1 MVIGLIILVIV
12 LVVPVFF
19 VLMWIV
25 GAYNRLVALRNR
37 FKNAFAQI
45 DVQLKRRYDLIPN
58 LVETAK
64 GYIKH
69 ERGTLEAVVAA
80 RNAASAANVRAAQN
94 PGDAAAMKELS
105 GAETALTSTLGR
117 LFAVA
122 EAYPDLKA
130 NTTMMALM
138 EELTS
143 TENKVAFAR
152 QAYNDAVMSY
162 NTQRETF
169 PTNMIAGPFNFGPA
183 ELFVIEKPEEKEA
196 PKVVSS
202 EVAQLQ
208 LRQSTPIVSAIGNGL
223 LRAPGPGPPQH
234 QAPRRLFR
242 SRRRLLIVAVYAA
255 VLVIFTGLGSRHH
268 HCLRRGGAT
277 GALESAAFP
286 RGRRRH
292 ARRHWP
298 GQRVQDAGAGPGRQ
312 RGRHHAGRA
321 ARRSHHDRPGRTQA
335 AERRR
340 GNGHRRGRAGA
351 AGLSPA
357 RGTGHQRLRRRPL
370 HQRRRRRRHRGRR

>member
-1 MVIGLIILVIV
+1 MIRALFILLIVI
-12 LVVPVFF
+12 VVPVFF
-19 VLMWIV
+19 VLMWVV

-37 FKNAFAQI
+37 FKNAYAQI

-94 PGDAAAMKELS
+94 PGDAAAMKDLS

-130 NTTMMALM
+130 NTTMMTLM

-152 QAYNDAVMSY
+152 QAYNDSVMAY

-169 PTNMIAGPFNFGPA
+169 PTNMVAGPFNFGPA
-183 ELFVIEKPEEKEA
+183 ELFVIEKPAEKEA
-196 PKVVSS
+196 PKV
-202 EVAQLQ
+202 
-208 LRQSTPIVSAIGNGL
+208 T
-223 LRAPGPGPPQH
+223 
-234 QAPRRLFR
+234 F
-242 SRRRLLIVAVYAA
+242 
-255 VLVIFTGLGSRHH
+255 
-268 HCLRRGGAT
+268 
-277 GALESAAFP
+277 
-286 RGRRRH
+286 
-292 ARRHWP
+292 
-298 GQRVQDAGAGPGRQ
+298 
-312 RGRHHAGRA
+312 
-321 ARRSHHDRPGRTQA
+321 
-335 AERRR
+335 
-340 GNGHRRGRAGA
+340 
-351 AGLSPA
+351 
-357 RGTGHQRLRRRPL
+357 
-370 HQRRRRRRHRGRR
+370 

>member
-1 MVIGLIILVIV
+1 MPSVLILLVIV
-12 LVVPVFF
+12 VVVPVFF
-19 VLMWIV
+19 ILMWLV

-37 FKNAFAQI
+37 FKNAYAQI

-152 QAYNDAVMSY
+152 QAYNDSVMAY

-169 PTNMIAGPFNFGPA
+169 PTNMVAGPFNFGPA
-183 ELFVIEKPEEKEA
+183 ELFVIEKPAEKEA
-196 PKVVSS
+196 PKVS
-202 EVAQLQ
+202 
-208 LRQSTPIVSAIGNGL
+208 
-223 LRAPGPGPPQH
+223 
-234 QAPRRLFR
+234 F
-242 SRRRLLIVAVYAA
+242 
-255 VLVIFTGLGSRHH
+255 
-268 HCLRRGGAT
+268 
-277 GALESAAFP
+277 
-286 RGRRRH
+286 
-292 ARRHWP
+292 
-298 GQRVQDAGAGPGRQ
+298 
-312 RGRHHAGRA
+312 
-321 ARRSHHDRPGRTQA
+321 
-335 AERRR
+335 
-340 GNGHRRGRAGA
+340 
-351 AGLSPA
+351 
-357 RGTGHQRLRRRPL
+357 
-370 HQRRRRRRHRGRR
+370 